1 METDNSNAMKT
12 QKIAVHLG
20 NKEPMQRAE
29 APQQPTRMSL
39 SYIIF
44 WHYSWTTAVVH
55 ALLYNSGRMQ
65 PNYGAHVIKVR
76 KIVIVLISLLYH
88 QIQQP
93 IPELRIINFHNFLTN
108 ND

>member
-1 METDNSNAMKT
+1 MI
-12 QKIAVHLG
+12 IAVTFFSPANLRG
-20 NKEPMQRAE
+20 ELQ
-29 APQQPTRMSL
+29 
-39 SYIIF
+39 
-44 WHYSWTTAVVH
+44 WTTAVVH
-55 ALLYNSGRMQ
+55 ALLYDSGRMQ

-76 KIVIVLISLLYH
+76 KIVIVLISLVYH